1 MATSTADAAASTPRR
16 RFGTGA
22 IALASAAVVLLLL
35 GWNFLADPS
44 LSAPT
49 RDPAWYTWRAQ
60 VILDADPGSV
70 AGEWGPFVGADPAEG
85 KEGTALLSGGYRVTT
100 PLAGALLQRVAG
112 IDTYSF
118 SAFLMLGI
126 PVLTGLA
133 FAAGAYRS
141 RKHWLVIP
149 MSILAAAAL
158 FMTTP
163 YVGYLDNITVLFL
176 LALTFPF
183 LGPARTHWGSRIALI
198 MIGAAAAFTHPTTC
212 VLFGLTMLGVFGF
225 HVLTS
230 RLHLAP
236 ALKSDG
242 PAVMSVGFGMV
253 AGLACWVLGIWGTV
267 GNLNDAALPPPYTK
281 AFFVARLGDWVT
293 SLQPHITVPLLVF
306 AVISTIVLARRE
318 RRPADA
324 YDIHAAWWMFPFIGI
339 ATVLSGAD
347 FDVAGVDPGIVPYY
361 RFMNATAA
369 PMALV
374 GLGAFAAIL
383 WFWREDEPKLGPAA
397 ITGGLL
403 IAWSLAWLAGA
414 FGDLASGFET
424 YAAWAFVA
432 LGILAI
438 VRPLV
443 RGGFRTVVA
452 VLAAVAIVG
461 SLGWMFWFG
470 LRPAN
475 WVSERTQWANQQVRA
490 SLVAVNEVVRAAGE
504 RPNVLVMNY
513 NDVDDPETRANSA
526 YGWAKTY
533 TNVFRTGL
541 PGDVARQSVTYLG
554 TVPNFLAGEETVG
567 ASDGYNRASTEHF
580 DELGRRREEFTE
592 DPVVFLI
599 GQYYGGLCNDGAC
612 PEDDPATSDV
622 NEKTEAQAAN
632 LQAALDAGGAVEV
645 GPDVYVLTGDGLWT
659 PPGDV
664 VAAANARATAEAARF
679 EDHPS
684 AFADPLHTLT
694 VLLGLLVL
702 AVLPGLLAMRFFGA
716 DTGVARAAIVP
727 GMSFVM
733 TLLSGILVL
742 AVWRGP
748 LTTTKGWVVA
758 AVAVGLGAALGYAG
772 ETILAP
778 FRAVAG
784 FFDRLFSQFSKV
796 DFAVLMGVQFLA
808 QMGQGVVQGTVAKS
822 LAFGGEQ
829 GFDVQN
835 LPSARYL
842 LTVVLFLYLPYVFIS
857 PIVGVF
863 IDRFPRRRVVWIASL
878 ITAVTV
884 VVVAIA
890 ILAPLGDGTTEG
902 KVVSTVGL
910 ILALIGVQT
919 CVRVVLAVKSAAMPD
934 VLSGRDLLQG
944 NSVSQAGGGFFQ
956 LVGIAVGGV
965 AAGLLP
971 PFIPAIV
978 GAAIFVVAGVVAKR
992 LRHAEV
998 SEHVTSAGREVAQVF
1013 RNVGVGLREVWSRA
1027 AAKLG
1032 LASFQMIRY
1041 QFWGFNLFT
1050 FGLYAKYLV
1059 SSGDAESLSLV
1070 LSGIGGLVG
1079 AGLGIVVA
1087 QTMKD
1092 RVPPARLMISAMI
1105 VMGAGTVIG
1114 GLLLSVAGFALML
1127 GTGFFSFFLGK
1138 VSADTVVQQAMPD
1151 DFRGRAFALF
1161 DIAYNL
1167 GFIIPA
1173 VILYLAWVE
1182 GSAART
1188 RTILLVSGA
1197 VFLVLT
1203 ALIAAWAGR
1212 IRGELAPQDDLP
1224 EERAEELATAGD

>member
-1 MATSTADAAASTPRR
+1 VSETVAAPTR

-22 IALASAAVVLLLL
+22 IALVCAGAILLLL
-35 GWNFLADPS
+35 GWNFIADPS

-70 AGEWGPFVGADPAEG
+70 TGEWGPFVGADPAEG
-85 KEGTALLSGGYRVTT
+85 KAGTPLLSGGYRVTT

-112 IDTYSF
+112 IDKYSF

-183 LGPARTHWGSRIALI
+183 LGPARTHWGARIALI
-198 MIGAAAAFTHPTTC
+198 LIGAAAAFTHPTTC

-230 RLHLAP
+230 RFHLAP

-242 PAVMSVGFGMV
+242 PALMSVGFGMV
-253 AGLACWVLGIWGTV
+253 GGLACWVLGIWGVV

-281 AFFVARLGDWVT
+281 AFFMGRLGEWVF
-293 SLQPHITVPLLVF
+293 SLQPQITVPLLVF
-306 AVISTIVLARRE
+306 AVVSTILLARR
-318 RRPADA
+318 RREPADA

-339 ATVLSGAD
+339 ATVLTGAE

-374 GLGAFAAIL
+374 GLGAFAAIM
-383 WFWREDEPKLGPAA
+383 WFWRDEDRKLGWAA
-397 ITGGLL
+397 LTGGLL
-403 IAWSLAWLAGA
+403 IVWSLAWLALGGLKGNFEIGTAIA
-414 FGDLASGFET
+414 F
-424 YAAWAFVA
+424 A
-432 LGILAI
+432 LLGLLAI
-438 VRPLV
+438 VRPLT
-443 RGGFRTVVA
+443 RGTLTKVVA
-452 VLAAVAIVG
+452 VLAAIAIGG
-461 SLGWMFWFG
+461 SLAWMFWYG
-470 LRPAN
+470 IRPAN
-475 WVSERTQWANQQVRA
+475 WVSEKTQWANQQVRA
-490 SLVAVNEVVRAAGE
+490 SLVAVNEVVAAAGD
-504 RPNVLVMNY
+504 RANVLVMNY
-513 NDVDDPETRANSA
+513 NDADDPETQANTA

-541 PGDVARQSVTYLG
+541 PGERARNSVTYLG
-554 TVPNFLAGEETVG
+554 TVENFLAGERTEG
-567 ASDGYNRASTEHF
+567 ASVGYDRASTEHF
-580 DELGRRREEFTE
+580 DELGRRLEEFPTE
-592 DPVVFLI
+592 PVVFLI
-599 GQYYGGLCNDGAC
+599 GQYYGGLCNGGAC
-612 PEDDPATSDV
+612 PADDPDTEV
-622 NEKTEAQAAN
+622 NEKDEAEAAA
-632 LQAALDAGGAVEV
+632 LQAALDAGQAVEV

-659 PPGDV
+659 PPAEV
-664 VAAANARATAEAARF
+664 VDRAHERASAEAAF
-679 EDHPS
+679 YADHPS
-684 AFADPLHTLT
+684 AFENPLHTLS
-694 VLLGLLVL
+694 VLLGLFVL

-716 DTGVARAAIVP
+716 DSGVAKAAIVP
-727 GMSFVM
+727 GMSVVM
-733 TLLSGILVL
+733 TLLAGIVVL
-742 AVWRGP
+742 SVWRGP

-758 AVAVGLGAALGYAG
+758 AVAVGLGALFGFAG
-772 ETILAP
+772 DTVLKP
-778 FRAVAG
+778 FRAFAG
-784 FFDRLFSQFSKV
+784 FFDKLFSQFSNV

-808 QMGQGVVQGTVAKS
+808 QMGQGVVQGTIAKS

-857 PIVGVF
+857 PVVGVF
-863 IDRFPRRRVVWIASL
+863 IDRFPRRRVVWVAALVTAITVIAVSL
-878 ITAVTV
+878 FV
-884 VVVAIA
+884 
-890 ILAPLGDGTTEG
+890 LAPLGDGTTEG
-902 KVVSTVGL
+902 KVFSTAGL

-919 CVRVVLAVKSAAMPD
+919 CVRVTLAVKSAAMPD

-944 NSVSQAGGGFFQ
+944 NSLSQAGGGFFQ

-965 AAGLLP
+965 AAGILP
-971 PFIPAIV
+971 PFIPAII
-978 GAAIFVVAGVVAKR
+978 GAAVFIVAGIVAKR
-992 LRHAEV
+992 LHHAEL
-998 SEHVTSAGREVAQVF
+998 SARETSLGREVAQVF
-1013 RNVGVGLREVWSRA
+1013 RNVGVGLREVWGRA

-1032 LASFQMIRY
+1032 LASFQMVRY
-1041 QFWGFNLFT
+1041 QFWGFNLFV

-1059 SSGDAESLSLV
+1059 SSGDAESLSLA
-1070 LSGIGGLVG
+1070 LSGVGGLVG
-1079 AGLGIVVA
+1079 AAAGIVIA
-1087 QTMKD
+1087 QKLKD

-1105 VMGAGTVIG
+1105 VMGVGTLIG

-1127 GTGFFSFFLGK
+1127 AMGFFSFFLGK

-1167 GFIIPA
+1167 GFIVPA
-1173 VILYLAWVE
+1173 IILYFVFEE
-1182 GSAART
+1182 GSAGRT
-1188 RTILLVSGA
+1188 RSILLVSGV

-1203 ALIAAWAGR
+1203 FLIAAWARR
-1212 IRGELAPQDDLP
+1212 IKDELAPQDDLIG
-1224 EERAEELATAGD
+1224 EEAEELAAIED